1 MLISQSMP
9 ELPEVETV
17 RRQLHDRIA
26 GKTIREV
33 VIYKTGRETPVGKR
47 FVQAV
52 VGRRLSG
59 VERRA
64 KVLVFRFK
72 DGGAILGHLKMTGSF
87 VFVNKDYVPTK
98 HDRMLFVFDSKT
110 RLIWSDVRMFGYL
123 KVVTVDEAREALSTY
138 GPEPLE
144 ATPAELAERLNKKS
158 TRSIKAT
165 LLDQTVIAGIGN
177 IYADESLHRAG
188 IRPTRKTNK
197 VTSDERL
204 RLAQE
209 IKNVLAES
217 VAQKGTSANDYIDTA
232 GEKGGFLA
240 FLRVYGREKEPCRTC
255 KRPIKKIVAAQRG
268 THYCTNC
275 QK

>member
-1 MLISQSMP
+1 MP

-17 RRQLHDRIA
+17 RRQLDSRIA

-33 VIYKTGRETPVGKR
+33 SIFKTGRETPRGEE
-47 FVQAV
+47 FVKAIL
-52 VGRRLSG
+52 GRRLKG

-64 KVLVFRFK
+64 KVLVFRFA

-87 VFVNKDYVPTK
+87 VFVNKQYIPTK
-98 HDRMLFVFDSKT
+98 HDRILFVFDSKT
-110 RLIWSDVRMFGYL
+110 YLIWSDVRMFGYL
-123 KVVTVDEAREALSTY
+123 KVVTADEAQEALKDY

-144 ATPAELAERLNKKS
+144 ATAEELAERLHKKS

-188 IRPTRKTNK
+188 IRPTRRTNK
-197 VTSDERL
+197 VTADERL
-204 RLAQE
+204 RLATE
-209 IKNVLAES
+209 VKNVLAES
-217 VAQKGTSANDYIDTA
+217 VAQKGTSANDYIDTE

-240 FLRVYGREKEPCRTC
+240 FLRVYGRAGEPCRVC
-255 KRPIKKIVAAQRG
+255 GQSIKKIVAAQRG
-268 THYCTNC
+268 THYCVQC

>member
-1 MLISQSMP
+1 MP

-33 VIYKTGRETPVGKR
+33 LVFKTGRETPVGEK

-52 VGRRLSG
+52 VGRKLQG

-64 KVLVFRFK
+64 KVLVFRFE
-72 DGGAILGHLKMTGSF
+72 DGAILGHLKMTGSF
-87 VFVNKDYVPTK
+87 VFVNKKYSPTK
-98 HDRMLFVFDSKT
+98 HDRMLFVFNGDT

-123 KVVTVDEAREALSTY
+123 KVVTPDELTAALSAY

-144 ATPAELAERLNKKS
+144 ASVGALADRLQRKS
-158 TRSIKAT
+158 MRSIKAT

-177 IYADESLHRAG
+177 IYADEALHRAG
-188 IRPTRKTNK
+188 VRPTRATNK
-197 VTSDERL
+197 LSIDERL
-204 RLAQE
+204 RLAQDV
-209 IKNVLAES
+209 KNVLTES
-217 VAQKGTSANDYIDTA
+217 LAQKGTSANDYIDTE
-232 GEKGGFLA
+232 GQKGGFLA
-240 FLRVYGREKEPCRTC
+240 FLRVYGREGKLCRTC
-255 KRPIKKIVAAQRG
+255 QRPIKKTVVAQRG
-268 THYCTNC
+268 THYCAYC